1 MCTNQLANCTC
12 GFVGAD
18 PNLVVPDWRIIK
30 RNSNGVVV
38 SDEIIS
44 GLNIIRDTT
53 DGLEWIPDLANPN
66 NSVLRIGPVDG
77 TDNQSSY
84 QCTITTILSGTV
96 VSEVGALTVLGEMRI
111 HQCTCHIIAAHFD
124 CMNPTHLHLVLYI
137 YIYIYIYSV
146 YIYIYIYSS
155 YIVYLFNCMDFYLV
169 KS

>member
-38 SDEIIS
+38 SNEVISGTEIIR
-44 GLNIIRDTT
+44 NTI

-66 NSVLRIGPVDG
+66 NSVLRVGPVDG

-84 QCTITTILSGTV
+84 QCIITILSGSV
-96 VSEVGALTVLGEMRI
+96 VSKVGTLTVLGEMMRMYNCKL
-111 HQCTCHIIAAHFD
+111 CTCHIMIK
-124 CMNPTHLHLVLYI
+124 N
-137 YIYIYIYSV
+137 
-146 YIYIYIYSS
+146 
-155 YIVYLFNCMDFYLV
+155 
-169 KS
+169 